1 MSLTRVTYILILQGQ
16 LVEAMNFL
24 LENDSEFV
32 TKIHQAYV
40 MSLNR
45 KLSAIK

>member
-1 MSLTRVTYILILQGQ
+1 MSYSLLFYQGQ

-24 LENDSEFV
+24 LETDSEFV

-45 KLSAIK
+45 KLTAIK